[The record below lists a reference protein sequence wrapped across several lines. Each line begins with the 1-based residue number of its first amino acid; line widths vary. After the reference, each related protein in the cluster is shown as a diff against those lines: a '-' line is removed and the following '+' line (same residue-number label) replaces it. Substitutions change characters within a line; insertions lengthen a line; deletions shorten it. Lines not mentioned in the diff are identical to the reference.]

1 MPQIPTSRIDPDVQ
15 PTPPESDPSVVM
27 YRWALKRFTAPEWS
41 VQAVAFERNQH
52 LADLDATVLEGTLTH
67 ESGALVQI
75 HPLDTQDHT
84 PSKETQ
90 PRYTRHRIRLRT
102 DEDTAHYVTISPNG
116 LSERL
121 APSTLSTQL
130 VESVLPEKD
139 AVTLHPQSVVHEATT
154 DETPYSMRSKIDALL
169 TVYGTAHHITTKTN
183 EQTGLNE
190 FC

>member
-15 PTPPESDPSVVM
+15 PDPPEDHSSVAM
-27 YRWALKRFTAPEWS
+27 YEWALKRFTAPDWS
-41 VQAVAFERNQH
+41 VQAVAFERNDH

-67 ESGALVQI
+67 ESGALLQI

-84 PSKETQ
+84 PSQETP

-102 DEDTAHYVTISPNG
+102 DEDTAHYVTISPDG

-121 APSTLSTQL
+121 TPSTLSTQL

-139 AVTLHPQSVVHEATT
+139 AVTLHPQSAVHEATT
-154 DETPYSMRSKIDALL
+154 EGTPYSIGAKVDALQ
-169 TVYGTAHHITTKTN
+169 TVYGAAHHITAKTN
-183 EQTGLNE
+183 EQAGLGE